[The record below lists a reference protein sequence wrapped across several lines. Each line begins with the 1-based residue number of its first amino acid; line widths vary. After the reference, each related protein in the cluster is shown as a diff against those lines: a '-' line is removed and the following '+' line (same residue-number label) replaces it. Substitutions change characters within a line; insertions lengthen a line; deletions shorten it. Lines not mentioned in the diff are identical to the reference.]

1 MLCER
6 PLFRSGLKSK
16 VYTKVCSAPLAIL
29 PRRVNH
35 AHARHPRTP
44 ADRRNRI
51 RPSSALRSGAPYVG
65 STARKRRA
73 FRHFILGIE
82 DRTHKRDNVNR
93 RSVTA
98 KMCLS
103 QTHPRRS
110 VTAKMCLSSKCDRPK
125 LKLQPRCACHQ
136 NVTVPNSSCALSQ
149 TQVQTQVVPCH
160 KLRFKL
166 KLCLS
171 QTHPPSVAARAM
183 TLLR

>member
-82 DRTHKRDNVNR
+82 DRTHRRDNVNR

-110 VTAKMCLSSKCDRPK
+110 VAAKMCLSSKCDCP
-125 LKLQPRCACHQ
+125 
-136 NVTVPNSSCALSQ
+136 
-149 TQVQTQVVPCH
+149 
-160 KLRFKL
+160 KL
-166 KLCLS
+166 KLCLVTNS
-171 QTHPPSVAARAM
+171 GSNSSCACPRLIPRRRLFDLAPRIKK
-183 TLLR
+183 R